1 MKPTTFVLIG
11 VALASAGIPLTVA
24 TLVWVV
30 SSNARLESATSF
42 HGVRSKLT
50 ASEVQGPPVQPA
62 GTSLMSVRITPDV
75 GTANLNMTG
84 YKVMVLVHKKSDKQ
98 KEVVVPIVVDALV
111 MSMEPSTSASKELMV
126 TLAVPEDQ
134 TELLMY
140 AMDSGADL
148 QIKSP
153 PCGGWLPR
161 ESDSQV
167 FLAAAKS
174 TDELLAIL
182 YND

>member
-11 VALASAGIPLTVA
+11 VALASVAVPLTAGVF
-24 TLVWVV
+24 VWQL
-30 SSNARLESATSF
+30 SSDRQEEAWLMSARVRSGRLELA
-42 HGVRSKLT
+42 
-50 ASEVQGPPVQPA
+50 EQGPPVQPA

-75 GTANLNMTG
+75 GMANLNMTG

-111 MSMEPSTSASKELMV
+111 MSMVPSTSASNELMV
-126 TLAVPEDQ
+126 SLAVPEDQ

-140 AMDSGADL
+140 AMDSGANL